1 MHEKQIKNSRIKY
14 NTKMVKS
21 VLNPEIEYSE
31 FRGIDDGDIE
41 HNATVYEYEIPTGK
55 PVVIAIGK
63 ANYQYSH
70 KNIIHFSVYLLMNNA
85 PKLRIGVFEHPMDK
99 LTEVMDAD
107 GDVLITKDRL
117 LYFSFVTPE
126 IMGKFSYSVMKEQ
139 DARTQE
145 PDAQMQGPDARTQE
159 PDART
164 QGPDAQTQDTDVLR
178 LKLPTQN
185 LSKADSAK
193 KESATNPFTEDP
205 TVKQPEMLPEETE
218 EMSNEAKTHY
228 SESATNTWIQ
238 KFMKNKE
245 YGLIDNE
252 GGGDCLFAVI
262 RDAYAQI
269 GKMTTVEKL
278 RELLSR
284 EATDKQFQTYRTLY
298 VNYHNEI
305 QKTEA
310 DMKRLQETL
319 TELKKRNA
327 VIKDKGEKKKIKDDA
342 NDVVKD
348 FEKAKMSLANTGEL
362 IQEFQY
368 MENLDTLEKFRGYI
382 QTARFWADTWA
393 ISTIERLLNMKIV
406 ILSEESQN
414 AGDHDSVLQC
424 GQLNDEILDKQNN
437 YNPDFYIM
445 TAYDGRHYKLI
456 TYKSKNILKFS
467 EVPYDVKAMVINKCM
482 ERNAG
487 PYYLI
492 RDFRGLKQK
501 LGLSPDE
508 GHPEAGQDETEQE
521 NLDHDLYD
529 PETIF
534 MFHAKSDG
542 KPKAGTGSGELLP
555 DSRVND
561 FQVLNKDKNLAD
573 WRKKLS
579 DVYPVP
585 FSLDGHRWYSVE
597 QYMVAV
603 PFKKRFTTFF
613 EKFSIDSGSEIAT
626 DTALAKDVAI
636 GKTNKLKDKSIRPAN
651 VTPDVDFVGERVKTA
666 RKQALEAKFSQN
678 LDFKKILA
686 ETKDA
691 KLNEFHRG
699 MPVTTDVVLMK
710 VRRGLSAK

>member
-1 MHEKQIKNSRIKY
+1 
-14 NTKMVKS
+14 MVKS
-21 VLNPEIEYSE
+21 VLHPEIDYSE
-31 FRGIDDGDIE
+31 FRGIDDGDVE
-41 HNATVYEYEIPTGK
+41 HSATVYEYETTLGK
-55 PVVIAIGK
+55 PVVIALGK

-70 KNIIHFSVYLLMNNA
+70 KNVIYFSVYLVMNNV
-85 PKLRIGVFEHPMDK
+85 PKLRIGVFEQPMDK
-99 LTEVMDAD
+99 LTEVMDAE

-117 LYFSFVTPE
+117 LYFSFATPE
-126 IMGKFSYSVMKEQ
+126 IMGKFSSSVIQTDKEVGA
-139 DARTQE
+139 DISDL
-145 PDAQMQGPDARTQE
+145 PDMNPKEDTDLE
-159 PDART
+159 E
-164 QGPDAQTQDTDVLR
+164 TDVLR

-185 LSKADSAK
+185 LGKTDSAK
-193 KESATNPFTEDP
+193 KESAANPFTEDP
-205 TVKQPEMLPEETE
+205 TIKQPEMLPEETE
-218 EMSNEAKTHY
+218 AMSNEAKSNY

-262 RDAYAQI
+262 RDAYSQI
-269 GKMTTVEKL
+269 GKVTTVEKL
-278 RELLSR
+278 RELLSK
-284 EATDKQFQTYRTLY
+284 EVTDKQFQTYRTLY
-298 VNYHNEI
+298 VNYRNEM

-319 TELKKRNA
+319 TELKRRNA
-327 VIKDKGEKKKIKDDA
+327 VIKDKEEKKKIKEDA
-342 NDVVKD
+342 NGIVKE
-348 FEKAKMSLANTGEL
+348 FEEAKLALANTREL

-368 MENLDTLEKFRGYI
+368 MENLDTLEKFRGFI

-393 ISTIERLLNMKIV
+393 ISTMERLLNMKIV

-424 GQLNDEILDKQNN
+424 GQLNDEVLDKQSN

-456 TYKSKNILKFS
+456 TYKSKNIFKFS

-492 RDFRGLKQK
+492 RDFRALKQK

-508 GHPEAGQDETEQE
+508 GHPTTGQEQE
-521 NLDHDLYD
+521 GLEHDLYD
-529 PETIF
+529 PETVF

-542 KPKAGTGSGELLP
+542 KPKAGMGSGELLP
-555 DSRVND
+555 EARVNE

-573 WRKKLS
+573 WRKKLG
-579 DVYPVP
+579 DAYPVP
-585 FSLDGHRWYSVE
+585 FSLDGHRWGSVE
-597 QYMVAV
+597 QYMLAA

-626 DTALAKDVAI
+626 DTALAREVAM

-678 LDFKKILA
+678 LDFKKILV

-699 MPVTTDVVLMK
+699 MPVTTDVVLME
-710 VRRGLSAK
+710 VRRELSNEINAK

>member
-1 MHEKQIKNSRIKY
+1 LH
-14 NTKMVKS
+14 
-21 VLNPEIEYSE
+21 PEIDYSE
-31 FRGIDDGDIE
+31 FRGIDEGDVE
-41 HNATVYEYEIPTGK
+41 HSATVYEYETTLGK
-55 PVVIAIGK
+55 PLVIALGK

-70 KNIIHFSVYLLMNNA
+70 KNVIYFSVYLVMNNA
-85 PKLRIGVFEHPMDK
+85 PKLRIGVFEQPMDK
-99 LTEVMDAD
+99 LTEVMDSE

-126 IMGKFSYSVMKEQ
+126 IMGNFSSSVIRTDKEAGA
-139 DARTQE
+139 DISDLPEAK
-145 PDAQMQGPDARTQE
+145 
-159 PDART
+159 
-164 QGPDAQTQDTDVLR
+164 QDTDVEENDALR

-185 LSKADSAK
+185 LGKTDSAK
-193 KESATNPFTEDP
+193 KESAANPFTEDP
-205 TVKQPEMLPEETE
+205 TIKQTEMLPEETE
-218 EMSNEAKTHY
+218 AMSNEAKSNY

-262 RDAYAQI
+262 RDAYSQI
-269 GKMTTVEKL
+269 GKVTTVEKL
-278 RELLSR
+278 RELLSK

-298 VNYHNEI
+298 VNYRNEI

-319 TELKKRNA
+319 TLLKRRNA
-327 VIKDKGEKKKIKDDA
+327 VIKDKEEKKKIKEDA
-342 NDVVKD
+342 NGIVKE
-348 FEKAKMSLANTGEL
+348 FEEAKLALANTREL

-368 MENLDTLEKFRGYI
+368 MENLDTLEKFRGFI

-393 ISTIERLLNMKIV
+393 ISTMERLLNMKIV

-424 GQLNDEILDKQNN
+424 GQLNDEVLDKQSN

-456 TYKSKNILKFS
+456 TYKSKNIFKFS

-492 RDFRGLKQK
+492 RDFRALKQK

-508 GHPEAGQDETEQE
+508 GHPTTGQDETEQE
-521 NLDHDLYD
+521 SLEHDLYD
-529 PETIF
+529 PETVF

-555 DSRVND
+555 EARVNE
-561 FQVLNKDKNLAD
+561 FQVLNKDKNLTD
-573 WRKKLS
+573 WRKKLG
-579 DVYPVP
+579 DAYPVP
-585 FSLDGHRWYSVE
+585 FSLDGHRWGSVE
-597 QYMVAV
+597 QYMLAA

-613 EKFSIDSGSEIAT
+613 EKFSLDSGSEIAT
-626 DTALAKDVAI
+626 DTALAREVAM
-636 GKTNKLKDKSIRPAN
+636 GKTNKLKDKSIRPVN
-651 VTPDVDFVGERVKTA
+651 VTPDLDFVGERVKTA
-666 RKQALEAKFSQN
+666 RKQALDAKFSQN
-678 LDFKKILA
+678 LDFKKILL

-699 MPVTTDVVLMK
+699 MPVTTDVALME
-710 VRRGLSAK
+710 VRLELSNEIKAK